1 MKHYLP
7 NSIFISKGMRMMFIR
22 LAETK
27 DTDDW
32 RIVAEN
38 VASIFGH
45 PTMAKDPA
53 FIEYM
58 QNKIEQRGAITA
70 VDAQTGTC
78 IGLIGISYHFNRISW
93 FGVLE
98 SHRNK
103 GVGSQLLQSALDRLD
118 TSKEITVD
126 TYRNDYLPGLPARH
140 VYMKHGFTEIDNTLF
155 DNLGN
160 ERCRLSVSP
169 SGAK

>member
-58 QNKIEQRGAITA
+58 QNKYRTKGRHNRGGCPNWYMYW
-70 VDAQTGTC
+70 V
-78 IGLIGISYHFNRISW
+78 
-93 FGVLE
+93 
-98 SHRNK
+98 
-103 GVGSQLLQSALDRLD
+103 
-118 TSKEITVD
+118 
-126 TYRNDYLPGLPARH
+126 YRD
-140 VYMKHGFTEIDNTLF
+140 F
-155 DNLGN
+155 
-160 ERCRLSVSP
+160 LSL
-169 SGAK
+169 